1 MYLIDCIVPYPNL
14 LEAVTEVWAEHPYR
28 DKVELRSHPKA
39 VYEIPDYKLYGD
51 IAIARGMSV
60 QFLKSHYP
68 EMPVIEIPMSVYDI
82 LMAFYDAQKSKPNH
96 VALIGLPNATYG
108 VDELGRSL
116 FPKFSIYELQ
126 KDMDYGKTV
135 RQAVEEGADYIVG
148 GNAVVENARRAG
160 IRCSLITTS
169 KASVRQ
175 AIDEAIS
182 LLEFSAEQKARAGK
196 LQTVLDNISEGVISI
211 DSNKRITVF
220 NSDAC
225 RFFGIRESYALGKSI
240 DEILPVLDNP
250 DISTML
256 GSTFGNVV
264 RINDKDYS
272 INKFPI
278 RIDGNF
284 SGAIMIFQQV
294 NVIRDLET
302 KIRQTSY
309 SKGFV
314 AKYGFDDIVG
324 KSKPLVQAK
333 ELALKYSKVN
343 SSILIVGETGTGKEL
358 FAQSIHKASDRRNG
372 PFVAI
377 NCAALP
383 ENLLES
389 ELFGYAAGAF
399 TGASKSGKV
408 GLFELAHNG
417 TIFLDEVSEMSLSL
431 QGRLLRVLAEH
442 SIMRL
447 GDDSVIPVDVRIIS
461 ATNRA
466 IEDEVDAG
474 RFRRDLFFR
483 LNVLRIDVPP
493 LRERGSDILMLAKF
507 FLELY
512 DRKLGSVAHE
522 FAPDCYPYLLSYGY
536 EGNVRELGNMCE
548 RLSVIIEEKEI
559 TLDDLVSLFGR
570 IESGPEEDISEKKRI
585 EKALESFRS
594 KSDAAKY
601 LNMDRSTLYRKMTK
615 YGIPD

>member
-14 LEAVTEVWAEHPYR
+14 LEVVTEVWAEHPYR
-28 DKVELRSHPKA
+28 DKVQFRSHPKA

-68 EMPVIEIPMSVYDI
+68 EMPIVEIPMSAYDI
-82 LMAFYDAQKSKPNH
+82 LMAFNEAQKAKPRH
-96 VALIGLPNATYG
+96 AALIALPNTAYG
-108 VDELGRSL
+108 VEEVGKSL
-116 FPKFSIYELQ
+116 FEEFSVYEV
-126 KDMDYGKTV
+126 KMDMNYSSIV
-135 RQAVEEGADYIVG
+135 SQALADGADFIVG
-148 GNAVVENARRAG
+148 GNAVYEYAKKMD
-160 IRCSLITTS
+160 IPCSLITTS
-169 KASVRQ
+169 KTSVRQ

-182 LLEFSAEQKARAGK
+182 LLEFSAERKAWTEK
-196 LQTVLDNISEGVISI
+196 YQTVLDNISEGIISI
-211 DSNKRITVF
+211 GADKRISVF
-220 NSDAC
+220 NADAC
-225 RFFGIRESYALGKSI
+225 KFFGLREDYAVGKRL

-250 DISTML
+250 DISTMV
-256 GSTFGNVV
+256 GSTFGTVV
-264 RINDKDYS
+264 RINEKDYS

-278 RIDGNF
+278 RVDGNF
-284 SGAIMIFQQV
+284 SGAIMIVQKV
-294 NVIRDLET
+294 NVIKDMET
-302 KIRQTSY
+302 KIRQTAY

-358 FAQSIHKASDRRNG
+358 FAQSIHRASDRRNG

-399 TGASKSGKV
+399 TGASKNGKV

-417 TIFLDEVSEMSLSL
+417 TIFLDEVSEMSLNL
-431 QGRLLRVLAEH
+431 QARLLRVLAEH
-442 SIMRL
+442 SIIRL
-447 GDDSVIPVDVRIIS
+447 GDDAVIPVDVRIIS
-461 ATNRA
+461 ATNRE
-466 IEDEVDAG
+466 IEEEVKEG

-493 LRERGSDILMLAKF
+493 LRSRGNDIITLAKF

-512 DRKLGSVAHE
+512 DRKLGSIPHE
-522 FAPDCYPYLLSYGY
+522 FSTDCYPYLLSYGY
-536 EGNVRELGNMCE
+536 QGNVRELGNMCE
-548 RLSVIIEEKEI
+548 RLSVVIDAKEI
-559 TLDDLVSLFGR
+559 TPDDLESLFGS
-570 IESGPEEDISEKKRI
+570 IEPQPEEDISEKKRI
-585 EKALESFRS
+585 ENALESFSS
-594 KSDAAKY
+594 KSDAAKH
-601 LNMDRSTLYRKMTK
+601 LNMDRSTLYRKMAK